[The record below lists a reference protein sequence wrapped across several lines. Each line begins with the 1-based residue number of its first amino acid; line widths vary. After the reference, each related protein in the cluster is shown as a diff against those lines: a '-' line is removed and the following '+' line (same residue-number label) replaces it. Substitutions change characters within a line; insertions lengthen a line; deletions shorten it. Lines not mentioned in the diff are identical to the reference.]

1 MSVAGRLAWGAV
13 AIGAAAFAVQGGEYA
28 TTDLW
33 RQRERARALDASVDS
48 LQHAVDSLRTLER
61 RLRTD
66 PVLQETVAREEFG
79 MVRGDRE
86 LLYRFADAPTPRDSA
101 PRDSTRVDA
110 RRSRDTLPSTTTRGG
125 AAW

>member
-1 MSVAGRLAWGAV
+1 MSVAGRLAWGVV
-13 AIGAAAFAVQGGEYA
+13 ALGATAFAVQGGEYA

-33 RQRERARALDASVDS
+33 RQRARERALAASVDS
-48 LQHAVDSLRTLER
+48 LQRAVDSLRTLER

-86 LLYRFADAPTPRDSA
+86 LLYRFADAPASRDSLR
-101 PRDSTRVDA
+101 PDSARVDGA
-110 RRSRDTLPSTTTRGG
+110 RARDTLPSTTTRGG

>member
-13 AIGAAAFAVQGGEYA
+13 AVGAAAFAVQGGEYA

-33 RQRERARALDASVDS
+33 RQRARERALTASVDS
-48 LQHAVDSLRTLER
+48 LQREVDSLRTLER

-86 LLYRFADAPTPRDSA
+86 LLYRFADAPAGRDSVGRDSA
-101 PRDSTRVDA
+101 GRDSAGRGSPTHDSTRVDA
-110 RRSRDTLPSTTTRGG
+110 RR
-125 AAW
+125 

>member
-1 MSVAGRLAWGAV
+1 MSIASKLVWSAV
-13 AIGAAAFAVQGGEYA
+13 ALGAAAFAVQGGEYA

-33 RQRERARALDASVDS
+33 RQGARERALTASVDS
-48 LQHAVDSLRTLER
+48 LQRAVDSLRTLER

-86 LLYRFADAPTPRDSA
+86 LLYRFADPPRAPGPARADSGG
-101 PRDSTRVDA
+101 VDA

>member
-1 MSVAGRLAWGAV
+1 MALAVKLAWGV
-13 AIGAAAFAVQGGEYA
+13 ATLGAALFAVQGGEYA

-33 RQRERARALDASVDS
+33 HQRARERALTASVDS
-48 LQHAVDSLRTLER
+48 LQHDVDSLRTLER

-66 PVLQETVAREEFG
+66 PVLQEAVAREEFG

-86 LLYRFADAPTPRDSA
+86 LLYRFTDTAA
-101 PRDSTRVDA
+101 PRDSTGVDGHRV
-110 RRSRDTLPSTTTRGG
+110 RDTLPSTTTRGG

>member
-1 MSVAGRLAWGAV
+1 MSLAGKLGWGAV
-13 AIGAAAFAVQGGEYA
+13 TLGAGLFAVQGGEYA

-33 RQRERARALDASVDS
+33 RQRARERALTASVDA
-48 LQHAVDSLRTLER
+48 LQHDVDSLRTLER

-66 PVLQETVAREEFG
+66 PVLQESVAREEFG

-86 LLYRFADAPTPRDSA
+86 LLYRFADPPSSRDSA
-101 PRDSTRVDA
+101 GVDG

>member
-1 MSVAGRLAWGAV
+1 MSIAGTVGWMAV
-13 AIGAAAFAVQGGEYA
+13 ALGAGLFAVQGGEYA

-33 RQRERARALDASVDS
+33 RQRARARALTASVDS
-48 LQHAVDSLRTLER
+48 LQHAVDSLRVLER

-86 LLYRFADAPTPRDSA
+86 LLYRFADAAAGPDAQKPDSA
-101 PRDSTRVDA
+101 GVDGH
-110 RRSRDTLPSTTTRGG
+110 R
-125 AAW
+125 